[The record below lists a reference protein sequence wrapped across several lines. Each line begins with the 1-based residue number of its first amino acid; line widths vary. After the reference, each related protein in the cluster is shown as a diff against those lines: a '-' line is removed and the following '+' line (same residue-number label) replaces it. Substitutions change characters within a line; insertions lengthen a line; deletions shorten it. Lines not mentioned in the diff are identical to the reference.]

1 MSRMT
6 STEPRWPGPTTGPG
20 AAAAPQAGPA
30 TATEPDKRAPGRPR
44 SARAEQAIVD
54 AVLGMLADGVALEAL
69 SVEAIAAR
77 AGVGKA
83 TIYRRWPSKEDLVVD
98 ALASLKMPLPPLAGE
113 SVREDLVALLR
124 VVGREADT
132 RRAGVMTCVL
142 PHVQRNPVLY
152 GWYQKVVEPRRE
164 CMRGVLRRGIAAGEL
179 RADLDVETGIAML
192 TAPLILQR
200 MAQWNPNL
208 DVADLP
214 ERVVD
219 TFLAGA
225 AVPARR
231 A

>member
-1 MSRMT
+1 MSGMT
-6 STEPRWPGPTTGPG
+6 STEPRWPEPVS
-20 AAAAPQAGPA
+20 GPA
-30 TATEPDKRAPGRPR
+30 TATDPDKRAPGRPR
-44 SARAEQAIVD
+44 SARAEQAIVE

-83 TIYRRWPSKEDLVVD
+83 TIYRRWTSKEDLIVD
-98 ALASLKMPLPPLAGE
+98 ALAALKMPLPPLRGE
-113 SVREDLVALLR
+113 SVRDDLVALLR
-124 VVGREADT
+124 VVGRESDA
-132 RRAGVMTCVL
+132 RRSGVMMCVL
-142 PHVQRNPVLY
+142 PHVHRNPELY

-164 CMRGVLRRGIAAGEL
+164 RMREVLRRGITTGEV
-179 RADLDVETGIAML
+179 RADLDVETSIGML
-192 TAPLILQR
+192 AAPLILQR
-200 MAQWNPNL
+200 MVMWNPNL
-208 DVADLP
+208 DLPDLA